1 MTIETLTELDDLKQ
15 QKEVIWD
22 TLLSLAQ
29 RTPEEE
35 KVQQQYVQICR
46 KIRYLEQSN

>member
-29 RTPEEE
+29 STPEEK
-35 KVQQQYVQICR
+35 KVQQQYIQICH
-46 KIRYLEQSN
+46 KILRLERSK

>member
-22 TLLSLAQ
+22 TLLSLAWGS
-29 RTPEEE
+29 PEEV
-35 KVQQQYVQICR
+35 KVSQQYVQICT
-46 KIRYLEQSN
+46 KILRLERSK